1 MLRLV
6 RLVGLIGKLRK
17 FINTNGLIYYIY
29 VSIAVLITGAS
40 MYSISEKVDFATA
53 LWWSITT
60 ATTVGYGDISP
71 TTSIG
76 KLAAVM
82 VMIIGI
88 GFIGMLTSSISNFF
102 ISNDEVNLK
111 EELAKLHNE
120 NVQLNDK
127 LDRLEQIIK
136 KKN

>member
-1 MLRLV
+1 M
-6 RLVGLIGKLRK
+6 
-17 FINTNGLIYYIY
+17 
-29 VSIAVLITGAS
+29 
-40 MYSISEKVDFATA
+40 
-53 LWWSITT
+53 
-60 ATTVGYGDISP
+60 
-71 TTSIG
+71 G

-88 GFIGMLTSSISNFF
+88 GFIGMLTSSISSFF

>member
-1 MLRLV
+1 MLPLCGGQ
-6 RLVGLIGKLRK
+6 LLL
-17 FINTNGLIYYIY
+17 LQP
-29 VSIAVLITGAS
+29 
-40 MYSISEKVDFATA
+40 
-53 LWWSITT
+53 
-60 ATTVGYGDISP
+60 VGYGDISP
-71 TTSIG
+71 TTSMG

-88 GFIGMLTSSISNFF
+88 GFIGMLTSSISSFF

>member
-1 MLRLV
+1 
-6 RLVGLIGKLRK
+6 
-17 FINTNGLIYYIY
+17 
-29 VSIAVLITGAS
+29 
-40 MYSISEKVDFATA
+40 
-53 LWWSITT
+53 
-60 ATTVGYGDISP
+60 
-71 TTSIG
+71 
-76 KLAAVM
+76 M

>member
-1 MLRLV
+1 M
-6 RLVGLIGKLRK
+6 
-17 FINTNGLIYYIY
+17 
-29 VSIAVLITGAS
+29 
-40 MYSISEKVDFATA
+40 
-53 LWWSITT
+53 
-60 ATTVGYGDISP
+60 
-71 TTSIG
+71 G

>member
-1 MLRLV
+1 
-6 RLVGLIGKLRK
+6 
-17 FINTNGLIYYIY
+17 
-29 VSIAVLITGAS
+29 

-71 TTSIG
+71 TTSMG

>member
-1 MLRLV
+1 
-6 RLVGLIGKLRK
+6 
-17 FINTNGLIYYIY
+17 
-29 VSIAVLITGAS
+29 

-120 NVQLNDK
+120 NAQLNDK

-136 KKN
+136 KRR

>member
-1 MLRLV
+1 
-6 RLVGLIGKLRK
+6 
-17 FINTNGLIYYIY
+17 
-29 VSIAVLITGAS
+29 
-40 MYSISEKVDFATA
+40 MYSISENVDFATA

-71 TTSIG
+71 TTSMG

>member
-1 MLRLV
+1 
-6 RLVGLIGKLRK
+6 
-17 FINTNGLIYYIY
+17 
-29 VSIAVLITGAS
+29 

-60 ATTVGYGDISP
+60 ATTVGYGDVSP

-120 NVQLNDK
+120 NAQLNDK

-136 KKN
+136 KRR

>member
-1 MLRLV
+1 
-6 RLVGLIGKLRK
+6 
-17 FINTNGLIYYIY
+17 
-29 VSIAVLITGAS
+29 

-120 NVQLNDK
+120 NAQLNDK

>member
-1 MLRLV
+1 
-6 RLVGLIGKLRK
+6 
-17 FINTNGLIYYIY
+17 
-29 VSIAVLITGAS
+29 
-40 MYSISEKVDFATA
+40 
-53 LWWSITT
+53 
-60 ATTVGYGDISP
+60 SP
-71 TTSIG
+71 TTSMG